1 MSKNSAALAILET
14 PYRSPEGHRAPV
26 QYAAAVD
33 PQGRVRALAGW
44 LGDLAASLESS
55 PAADLVS
62 EAAETLRRASL
73 RYAGVI

>member
-1 MSKNSAALAILET
+1 MSTQSAALAILEIPFRT
-14 PYRSPEGHRAPV
+14 QEEHRVPV
-26 QYAAAVD
+26 QYASAVD
-33 PQGRVRALAGW
+33 PNGRVRALAGW

-73 RYAGVI
+73 RYGGVI